1 MISVIIPIYNGGR
14 FVESA
19 VKSVL
24 AQTVSDWE
32 LVIVNDGSTDGTRD
46 ILERLRAQDARI
58 NVHHQPNGGVSAARN
73 AGIALA
79 KGEYLTFL
87 DADDEWYPDCLE
99 TYERV
104 LAAYPQ
110 AAMVGCA
117 YDIALPNGKHMDT
130 AEYFE
135 GKP

>member
-32 LVIVNDGSTDGTRD
+32 LVIVNDGSTDGTRA
-46 ILERLRAQDARI
+46 ILERLCAQDARI
-58 NVHHQPNGGVSAARN
+58 HVHHQPNGGVSAARN

-79 KGEYLTFL
+79 KGEYLAFL

-110 AAMVGCA
+110 AAMVG
-117 YDIALPNGKHMDT
+117 
-130 AEYFE
+130 
-135 GKP
+135 